1 MTTKDIDTHS
11 PTPAAEPLAL
21 RLSEGLGVTATAP
34 SVQRL
39 LWFTFSQNNSGGR
52 FVEDENVCETVCIQA
67 VSAADAVAK
76 AETFMDNSDSCPCC
90 GERWSF
96 WVDDSDGCAVPSV
109 YGEPIETTAPSYFRE
124 KARLHYI
131 DGMVETVEFGKARP
145 LTLAP

>member
-1 MTTKDIDTHS
+1 MKMEQS
-11 PTPAAEPLAL
+11 NPPALV
-21 RLSEGLGVTATAP
+21 RLSEGLAVNDVEP

-39 LWFTFSQNNSGGR
+39 LWFTFSQNNSRGS

-76 AETFMDNSDSCPCC
+76 AETFMDNRDSCPCC
-90 GERWSF
+90 GDRWSF

-109 YGEPIETTAPSYFRE
+109 YGGPIETTAPSRLRR
-124 KARLHYI
+124 KAKLHYI